1 MKLFTALVLAIA
13 LVMLYGGTSR
23 AQQPT
28 FAMIGNPCSS
38 SPQFGGAQWC
48 FDAVNAATHNVY
60 YWNGTGWTQS
70 ATSFTTLTATSA
82 ALSGTADE
90 TLSLTQNGH
99 ISSLLGA
106 AALPTVGTGTV
117 TAGGT
122 DNAMRVT
129 GATSPVTVTFTVA
142 FHAAPICVCSNESTP
157 AHGCGAVSTTGNV
170 AVTTAGTDTF
180 DMVCIGK

>member
-106 AALPTVGTGTV
+106 ADASDCRHRHRD
-117 TAGGT
+117 GGRHRQRYAR
-122 DNAMRVT
+122 DGCYQPCDGDFHGSISCGSDLRV
-129 GATSPVTVTFTVA
+129 F
-142 FHAAPICVCSNESTP
+142 E
-157 AHGCGAVSTTGNV
+157 
-170 AVTTAGTDTF
+170 
-180 DMVCIGK
+180 